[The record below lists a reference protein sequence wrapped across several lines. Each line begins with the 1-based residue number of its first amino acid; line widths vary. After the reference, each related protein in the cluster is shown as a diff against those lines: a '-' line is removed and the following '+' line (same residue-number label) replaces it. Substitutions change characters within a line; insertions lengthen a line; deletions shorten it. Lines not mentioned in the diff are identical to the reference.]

1 MSTAI
6 SLRESTCT
14 LEIVQWLRS
23 CEGEDAD
30 CLAKVAAFAIRFFG
44 TILCFLSLVGIPLYV
59 LFSNE
64 EARQELEAEF
74 RNEGAFANPQET
86 AGLAR
91 QISDLTAQ
99 VSQLQEENVRLKAC
113 APEATG
119 HVEALAEL
127 RKDVEVARILAK
139 QPDDQYERE
148 QSLRHALIYVTN
160 EFEATLVKT
169 SKLYLALEQVKVELP
184 SDKLATVPLFSPVRT
199 ATVARTPQIP

>member
-6 SLRESTCT
+6 SRRDPTCT

-44 TILCFLSLVGIPLYV
+44 TILCFLSLVGIPLYI

-74 RNEGAFANPQET
+74 SSEGAFANPEEAT
-86 AGLAR
+86 GYR
-91 QISDLTAQ
+91 VQIADLTNQ
-99 VSQLQEENVRLKAC
+99 VSQLQEENARLKKC
-113 APEATG
+113 DPEATG

-148 QSLRHALIYVTN
+148 QSLRHALLYVTN
-160 EFEATLVKT
+160 EFEATLAKT
-169 SKLYLALEQVKVELP
+169 SKLYLALEQVKAELP
-184 SDKLATVPLFSPVRT
+184 PEKQATVPLFSPVKP
-199 ATVARTPQIP
+199 AAGAGTPLTP